1 MVSPWLVR
9 ISNQNSDTWDTLKM
23 PKQDIIVIKI
33 GTGVL
38 TRADGTL
45 DGASLARLVNAVAD
59 LPDHSQR
66 VVLVS
71 SGAVGA
77 GIPALGLKEYPDDV
91 PTRQAAAAVGQTRLM
106 HAYENLFRSF
116 DVSVAQLLLTAEDLE
131 IEDHRRRV
139 CDLLARLV
147 AEPGIVPVINENDSV
162 AVEELSVGDNDMLSA
177 RVAALL
183 GARLL
188 VLLTSV
194 DGLFAPNATAIVREV
209 CSVGEVMS
217 YAKEEKGRFA
227 IGGMAS
233 KLKAV
238 EFAVEEGVETVIANG
253 RRPDRLAEI
262 VAGEGLATR
271 FRVGA

>member
-1 MVSPWLVR
+1 
-9 ISNQNSDTWDTLKM
+9 M

-131 IEDHRRRV
+131 IEDHRRRI

-233 KLKAV
+233 KLQAV
-238 EFAVEEGVETVIANG
+238 KFAVEEGVETVIANG

-262 VAGEGLATR
+262 VAGDGFATR

>member
-1 MVSPWLVR
+1 M
-9 ISNQNSDTWDTLKM
+9 NE
-23 PKQDIIVIKI
+23 QDIIVIKI

-38 TRADGTL
+38 TKEDGTL
-45 DGASLARLVNAVAD
+45 DGASLARLVGAIAD
-59 LPDHSQR
+59 LPNHHQR

-77 GIPALGLKEYPDDV
+77 GIPALNLGEYPGDV

-116 DVSVAQLLLTAEDLE
+116 DVSVAQILLTAADLE
-131 IEDHRRRV
+131 IDEHRQRV
-139 CDLLARLV
+139 TDLLERLI
-147 AEPGIVPVINENDSV
+147 AEPRIVPIINENDSV

-177 RVAALL
+177 RVASLL

-194 DGLFAPNATAIVREV
+194 DGLLPPGGDEIVREV
-209 CSVGEVMS
+209 EEVGEVLS
-217 YAKEEKGRFA
+217 FANEGKGRFA
-227 IGGMAS
+227 IGGMES
-233 KLKAV
+233 KLQAV
-238 EFAVEEGVETVIANG
+238 KWAVDEGVETVIANG

-262 VAGEGLATR
+262 VAGAGFATR
-271 FRVGA
+271 FRPSA